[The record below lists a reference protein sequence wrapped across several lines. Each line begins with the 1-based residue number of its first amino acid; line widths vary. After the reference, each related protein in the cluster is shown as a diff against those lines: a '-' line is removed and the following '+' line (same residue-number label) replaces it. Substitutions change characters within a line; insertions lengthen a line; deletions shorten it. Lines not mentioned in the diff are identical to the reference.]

1 MTTTEQARRAA
12 QAKHADKMRA
22 AEQRLA
28 QQRAEQRVL
37 LSAEDLWA
45 FGVTFSRVQ
54 LWKQVKLGLFPA
66 PIKLS
71 ANRNAWI
78 KNEVAAWVEARK
90 AERTTTTA

>member
-12 QAKHADKMRA
+12 QAKHEARSVGR
-22 AEQRLA
+22 E
-28 QQRAEQRVL
+28 L

-45 FGVTFSRVQ
+45 FGITFSRVQ

-71 ANRNAWI
+71 ANRNAFI
-78 KNEVAAWVEARK
+78 KDEVAAWVEARK
-90 AERTTTTA
+90 AERTTPTA